1 MIRRPPRSTRTDT
14 LFPYTTLFRSSMPR
28 DMRRTFVRQRPQLK
42 AAVER
47 MLAWEPERIVLA
59 HGRWYEH
66 DGAAELRRAFGW
78 LLAYVGPARPPALD
92 LRPVP
97 LPPRRR
103 RHPPQGQDPPPGPRG
118 ATAHGHH
125 QAKTVRQADPQ
136 SGAAGN
142 MWEVL
147 GKPR

>member
-1 MIRRPPRSTRTDT
+1 MCVCMFFFFKQKTAYEMRISDWSSDVCSSDLGSWWMRWLTRLGGVQD
-14 LFPYTTLFRSSMPR
+14 PHGSMPR

-78 LLAYVGPARPPALD
+78 LLAEVGPARPAAFALW
-92 LRPVP
+92 PEPPP
-97 LPPRRR
+97 LRRR
-103 RHPPQGQDPPPGPRG
+103 PNPPHDHEPPP
-118 ATAHGHH
+118 
-125 QAKTVRQADPQ
+125 
-136 SGAAGN
+136 
-142 MWEVL
+142 
-147 GKPR
+147 